1 MQQQA
6 SNPIYDV
13 VFKYLMEDERI
24 ARTIL
29 SALLKEKVVRVKELR
44 NERINKQYD
53 SITVCRLDFAATIV
67 KEDGKEETVLVELQK
82 NWVPTE
88 TLRFRQYLGA
98 QYSNPNNV
106 IGKGS
111 EGHALPM
118 VAIYLLGHRVGDIQE
133 PVIYVDHQVRD
144 YDGRLVTEG
153 IPDPFVS
160 SLTHNSIIVQI
171 PLLHGRVNSRLER
184 VLTIFDQSRLYSG
197 NRHLINIDDD
207 EFPDDPE
214 MQHVVRRL
222 FKAAASA
229 EIRKE
234 MDDEDVYI
242 SVLEENKTELMQAR
256 KENEAQRLLL
266 DEQRSQL
273 DEQNAMLRASIRLFL
288 DSGKTISE
296 IAKSLGKSE
305 DDIRKLSS

>member
-6 SNPIYDV
+6 SNPIYDA
-13 VFKYLMEDERI
+13 VFKYLMEDEHI

-29 SALLKEKVVRVKELR
+29 SALLKEKVVRVKDRRDEK
-44 NERINKQYD
+44 INKQFD
-53 SITVCRLDFAATIV
+53 SITVFRMDFAATIE
-67 KEDGKEETVLVELQK
+67 KDNGEEETVLVELQK

-88 TLRFRQYLGA
+88 TLCFRQYLGA
-98 QYSNPNNV
+98 QYSNPDNV
-106 IGKGS
+106 IGYGS
-111 EGHALPM
+111 SGHALPM

-133 PVIYVDHQVRD
+133 PVIYVDHQVKD
-144 YDGRLVTEG
+144 YDGHLVTEG

-184 VLTIFDQSRLYSG
+184 VLTIFDQTRLYSG

-229 EIRKE
+229 TIRKE

-242 SVLEENKTELMQAR
+242 SVLEENKTELMKVR
-256 KENEAQRLLL
+256 KELAKKEAKI
-266 DEQRSQL
+266 DEQAS
-273 DEQNAMLRASIRLFL
+273 MLRTSIRMFL
-288 DSGKTISE
+288 DSGKTVSE
-296 IAKSLGKSE
+296 IAKCLGKSE
-305 DDIRKLSS
+305 DVIRMLSQDSQDY